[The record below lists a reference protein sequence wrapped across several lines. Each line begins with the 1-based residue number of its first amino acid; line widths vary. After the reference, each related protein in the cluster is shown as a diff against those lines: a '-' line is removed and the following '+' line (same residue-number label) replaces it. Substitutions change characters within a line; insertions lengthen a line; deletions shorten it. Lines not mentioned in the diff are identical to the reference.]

1 MNGWALG
8 PETGL
13 VGFPAVGAVVLA
25 IAAARGRRLV
35 VGLTVAATLT
45 AFVLTLARVL
55 SIGAY
60 EQDIGGWGA
69 PLGIGWRIDGFA
81 VLMLGLSVVVGA
93 VVSIYSLAYF
103 GEDPGDRRRA
113 LFFWPLWLFL
123 WSALHGL
130 FLSRDLFNWYV
141 TLELSG
147 LAAVAL
153 IALSGRADAL
163 TGSLRYLLLAL
174 AASLLYLLGV
184 VVLYSATG
192 TLDLAQVASRM
203 TPGPVALA
211 AVLLITTGL
220 VVKAALFPAHFWLPS
235 AHASAPSPVSAV
247 LSALVV
253 KGGFYILARTMTGL
267 WPAASAD
274 GVLLVL
280 GWLGGAAVLWGSLL
294 AIRQQRLK
302 LVIAYSTVAQLG
314 YLFIAFPFWMD
325 GVGEQAA
332 SRAWAGAAYQAVS
345 HGLAKAALFLAAGVL
360 IHARGRDDLD
370 ALRGLGAHLPVTAT
384 AMALAGISL
393 MGIPPGAGF
402 LPKWMLMT
410 AALQEGRIIP
420 IMVLMAGGLLAV
432 GYLFRIF
439 RRLLVA
445 DDVALDHAPPRTME
459 IAALVLGILSVIAGL
474 SSLPILSLLSIG
486 APEGMNAYLEGVP

>member
-1 MNGWALG
+1 MTGWTLG
-8 PETGL
+8 PEAGL
-13 VGFPAVGAVVLA
+13 VGFPALGAVVLA
-25 IAAARGRRLV
+25 ITAARGRRLV
-35 VGLTVAATLT
+35 VGLTLAATLVALVMT
-45 AFVLTLARVL
+45 LTRLL
-55 SIGAY
+55 SVGAY

-81 VLMLGLSVVVGA
+81 VLMLGLSVAVGIA
-93 VVSIYSLAYF
+93 VSIYSLAYF
-103 GEDPGDRRRA
+103 GDEPGDRRRA
-113 LFFWPLWLFL
+113 LFFWPLWFFL

-192 TLDLAQVASRM
+192 SLDLAQVAARL

-211 AVLLITTGL
+211 AILLITAGL
-220 VVKAALFPAHFWLPS
+220 VVKSALFPAHFWLPS

-267 WPAASAD
+267 WPAAVAD
-274 GVLLVL
+274 GVLLGL

-294 AIRQQRLK
+294 AIRQQHLK

-314 YLFIAFPFWMD
+314 YLFMAFPFWME
-325 GVGEQAA
+325 GVGEQVA

-402 LPKWMLMT
+402 LPKWMMMT
-410 AALQEGRIIP
+410 AAIQEGRILP
-420 IMVLMAGGLLAV
+420 IVVLITGGLLAV

-439 RRLLVA
+439 RRLLAA
-445 DDVALDHAPPRTME
+445 DDVVLAHPPPRILE
-459 IAALVLGILSVIAGL
+459 LAALGLAILSIVTGL
-474 SSLPILSLLSIG
+474 SSLPILSLLRIG
-486 APEGMNAYLEGVP
+486 APEGFAAYLESVP